1 MKNKIILVATV
12 VSMFASVSVYAS
24 NDNSKMMSEKF
35 EMQNKNAAILAD
47 SMMNEENNDKLKLH
61 MKKHMETMK
70 GMMKMMGDMKGQNKM
85 ANKNPKNMM
94 MNGKDDMNMKEMMEG
109 TLMMDMRMNKMH
121 EMMKQML
128 THMEQM
134 DKMNMKQ

>member
-1 MKNKIILVATV
+1 MKNKILLIATV

-35 EMQNKNAAILAD
+35 EMKNKNAAILAD

-61 MKKHMETMK
+61 MKKHMESMK
-70 GMMKMMGDMKGQNKM
+70 GMMKMMGDMKM
-85 ANKNPKNMM
+85 SNKNPKNMV

-109 TLMMDMRMNKMH
+109 TQMMDMRMNKMH